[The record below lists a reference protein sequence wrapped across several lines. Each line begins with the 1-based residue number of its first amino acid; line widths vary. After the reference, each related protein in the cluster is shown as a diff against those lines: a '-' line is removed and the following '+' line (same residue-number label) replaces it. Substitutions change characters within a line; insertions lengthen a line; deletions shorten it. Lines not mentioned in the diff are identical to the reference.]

1 MEKELEKKIGQM
13 LLIGFRGL
21 ELNDK
26 SAISEDIIN
35 ERIGGLILFDI
46 DVELGGSKRNIES
59 PSQLRKL
66 IGQIKSYSKT
76 PLFISIDQEGGLV
89 NRLKGEYGFPQ
100 TVSQKTLGDL
110 NREDETRYW
119 ASITANCLSEMGFN
133 LNFAPAVDLEIN
145 PENPVIGKKERSF
158 SSNPEIVTKHAE
170 IIIEGHKK
178 KNIICC
184 IKHFPGH
191 GSSLEDS
198 HFGMVDVSK
207 LWNEIELIPYKK
219 LISLKQVDMIMT
231 AHIFNKN
238 LDEKYPATLSKNIL
252 TGMLRESLA
261 FNKVIMTDD
270 LAMKAISQN
279 FGLEKSIELA
289 INAGAD
295 ILLFANNSG
304 FDQDIA
310 KKAISTIKKLLKAGK
325 ISEERIEE
333 SFNRIM
339 ELKKKMLIF

>member
-21 ELNDK
+21 ELNDN
-26 SAISEDIIN
+26 SAISDDIIN

-46 DVELGGSKRNIES
+46 DLELGGSARNIES
-59 PSQLRKL
+59 PQQLKKL

-76 PLFISIDQEGGLV
+76 PLFLSIDQEGGLV
-89 NRLKGEYGFPQ
+89 NRLKEEYGFPQ
-100 TVSQKTLGDL
+100 TVSQMMLGDL
-110 NREDETRYW
+110 NKEDKTRYW
-119 ASITANCLSEMGFN
+119 ASIAVNCLSEMGFN
-133 LNFAPAVDLEIN
+133 LNFAPVVDLEIN

-158 SSNPEIVTKHAE
+158 SSDPEIVAKHAE
-170 IIIEGHKK
+170 IIIEEHKK

-198 HFGMVDVSK
+198 HLGMVDVSK

-219 LISLKQVDMIMT
+219 LISRKQVDMIMT

-238 LDEKYPATLSKNIL
+238 LDEKYPATLSKRIL

-261 FNKVIMTDD
+261 FNKVIITDD

-279 FGLEKSIELA
+279 FGLEKSIELT
-289 INAGAD
+289 INAGSD
-295 ILLFANNSG
+295 ILLFANNSTYN
-304 FDQDIA
+304 QNIA
-310 KKAISTIKKLLKAGK
+310 KKVISIIKELVKAGK
-325 ISEERIEE
+325 ISEDRVEE
-333 SFNRIM
+333 SYNRIM
-339 ELKKKMLIF
+339 ELKKKTL